1 MTKGSLKTT
10 RYIGSR
16 CKISNNLSQGVLI
29 SQILFLIFL
38 ANSAVNLLDFLC
50 QEYVPLVELNTKK
63 LLIDL
68 IRCSQ
73 QLGEETLILFWL
85 ELVIRK

>member
-1 MTKGSLKTT
+1 
-10 RYIGSR
+10 
-16 CKISNNLSQGVLI
+16 
-29 SQILFLIFL
+29 
-38 ANSAVNLLDFLC
+38 
-50 QEYVPLVELNTKK
+50 VELNTKK